1 MRRWTAVAAI
11 AALGIAVG
19 AGIAWASI
27 PDANGVLHTC
37 YKNSGWRVI
46 DAPAE
51 SCKPSETPLAVDP
64 GAVRPVIRT
73 ETHTIHPG
81 EGHTFTAH
89 CNAGEVATGAAGG
102 SSARYRSSHPGRS
115 GSPRRETSRRAPA
128 PSRARARCRLAGR

>member
-51 SCKPSETPLAVDP
+51 SCKPSETALAVDP
-64 GAVRPVIRT
+64 GAARAVIRT
-73 ETHTIHPG
+73 ETHTIHPRRRS
-81 EGHTFTAH
+81 HLH
-89 CNAGEVATGAAGG
+89 
-102 SSARYRSSHPGRS
+102 SALQ
-115 GSPRRETSRRAPA
+115 RR
-128 PSRARARCRLAGR
+128 